1 MVESKEMPLPS
12 YTYLGLHPEA
22 NLTDADRTVLVEW
35 AKEQMAKM
43 AASYP
48 ADSLKMRPR
57 PAATE

>member
-1 MVESKEMPLPS
+1 
-12 YTYLGLHPEA
+12 LHPEA
-22 NLTDADRTVLVEW
+22 NLSDADRRVLVEW

-57 PAATE
+57 PAAAEQ